1 MKQSPTGKGQAKMVA
16 WAWVVIGAATAIG
29 VSLVVGL
36 ALARIL
42 GGIADAASRLRDEV
56 YWASAPLTR
65 AMGPGADD
73 QQRHHA
79 RRQTLGWR
87 TLH

>member
-1 MKQSPTGKGQAKMVA
+1 MVA

-36 ALARIL
+36 ALARLL
-42 GGIADAASRLRDEV
+42 GDIADAASRLRDEV
-56 YWASAPLTR
+56 CWASAPLTR
-65 AMGPGADD
+65 AMGPGVDE
-73 QQRHHA
+73 QRRRYA
-79 RRQTLGWR
+79 GRQTLGWR